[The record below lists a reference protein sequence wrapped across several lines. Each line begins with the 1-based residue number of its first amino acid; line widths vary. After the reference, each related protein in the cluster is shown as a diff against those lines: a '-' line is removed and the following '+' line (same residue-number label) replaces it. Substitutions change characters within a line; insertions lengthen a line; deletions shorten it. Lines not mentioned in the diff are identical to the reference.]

1 MGTSVVGALGRDA
14 QVGFVVG
21 LARRLPDGAPP
32 KTVWARADVTTDDLV
47 THFRGADAVVHLAW
61 MFQPTHDH
69 LATWRNNVLGAIR
82 FVRGSGRGWR
92 PSACISSSVGA
103 YSPADGDR
111 PVDESWPTHALPTAA
126 YGREKSYLER
136 VLDRFELSS
145 TEALGELLEGTSRRC
160 GRAHP
165 DAAPRR
171 RRSVPRAGDR
181 HRRRPARRRVVVK
194 PLGRWRP
201 HGHAS

>member
-1 MGTSVVGALGRDA
+1 MAGLRVVVVGATGNVGTSVVEALGRDA
-14 QVGFVVG
+14 QVGSVVG
-21 LARRLPDGAPP
+21 LARRLPGGAPP

-47 THFRGADAVVHLAW
+47 AHFRGADAVVHLAW

-82 FVRGSGRGWR
+82 VFEAVAEAGV
-92 PSACISSSVGA
+92 PALVYSSSVGA

-145 TEALGELLEGTSRRC
+145 TEALGELLEGLREGAGGRTPTLRRGAG
-160 GRAHP
+160 GRFREREIATG
-165 DAAPRR
+165 
-171 RRSVPRAGDR
+171 VGQ
-181 HRRRPARRRVVVK
+181 
-194 PLGRWRP
+194 
-201 HGHAS
+201 HGGV